1 MDWQTTV
8 YFLIGLAIGVVFH
21 EYMHGR
27 VADMLGD
34 HTARNAG
41 RLTLNPIPHID
52 PFGTILLPLVM
63 IVMRVPFVFGYAKPV
78 PVNRFFLKNPKRD
91 MVLVALAG
99 PLANFTIALVVALVG
114 MSLRLV
120 GVSIVSV
127 EELYVALYR
136 IAEINIILGIF
147 NLIPVPPLDGSH
159 IVEFFLPPRTQR
171 MYESLAPY
179 GFIIILLFLWLLGDY
194 FFRWMGPIFGIVER
208 MIFGFS
214 LV

>member
-52 PFGTILLPLVM
+52 PFGTILLPLAL
-63 IVMRVPFVFGYAKPV
+63 IVFRSPFLFGYAKPV
-78 PVNRFFLKNPKRD
+78 PVNPFFFKNPRRD
-91 MVLVALAG
+91 MLLVALAG
-99 PLANFTIALVVALVG
+99 PLTNFALAFLVAMIGMVIRLAGVNPFGSANEIFIALFL
-114 MSLRLV
+114 
-120 GVSIVSV
+120 
-127 EELYVALYR
+127 
-136 IAEINIILGIF
+136 IAEINVVLAFF

-159 IVEFFLPPRTQR
+159 IVEFFLPPRARKT
-171 MYESLAPY
+171 YESMAPY
-179 GFIIILLFLWLLGDY
+179 GFMVILLFLWLLGDQ
-194 FFRWMGPIFGIVER
+194 FFSWMSPIFRLLSVIIV
-208 MIFGFS
+208 GG
-214 LV
+214 

>member
-52 PFGTILLPLVM
+52 PFGTILLPLAL
-63 IVMRVPFVFGYAKPV
+63 IVFRSPFLFGYAKPV
-78 PVNRFFLKNPKRD
+78 PVNPFFFKNPRRD
-91 MVLVALAG
+91 MMLVALAG
-99 PLANFTIALVVALVG
+99 PLTNFALAFLVAMIGMVIRLAGVNPFGSANEIFVALF
-114 MSLRLV
+114 L
-120 GVSIVSV
+120 
-127 EELYVALYR
+127 
-136 IAEINIILGIF
+136 IAEINVVLAFF

-159 IVEFFLPPRTQR
+159 IVEFFLPPRAQKT
-171 MYESLAPY
+171 YESMAPY
-179 GFIIILLFLWLLGDY
+179 GFMVILLFLWLLGDQ
-194 FFRWMGPIFGIVER
+194 FFSWMSPIFRLLSVIIV
-208 MIFGFS
+208 GA
-214 LV
+214 

>member
-52 PFGTILLPLVM
+52 PFGTILLPLAL
-63 IVMRVPFVFGYAKPV
+63 IVFRSPFLFGYAKPV
-78 PVNRFFLKNPKRD
+78 PVNPFFFKNPRRD
-91 MVLVALAG
+91 MLLVALAG
-99 PLANFTIALVVALVG
+99 PLTNFALAFLVAMIGMVIRLAGVNPFGSANEIFIALFL
-114 MSLRLV
+114 
-120 GVSIVSV
+120 
-127 EELYVALYR
+127 
-136 IAEINIILGIF
+136 IAEINVVLAFF

-159 IVEFFLPPRTQR
+159 IVEFFLPPRARKT
-171 MYESLAPY
+171 YESMAPY
-179 GFIIILLFLWLLGDY
+179 GFMVILLFLWLLGDQ
-194 FFRWMGPIFGIVER
+194 FFSWMSPVFRLLSVIIV
-208 MIFGFS
+208 GA
-214 LV
+214 